1 MTGADANAP
10 RLSKSR
16 FQSGLQCLK
25 RLYLECYHRELADPV
40 GAAQQAV
47 FDRGVAVGELARQ
60 RFPGGALVEEPH
72 FEHDQAVETT
82 KSLLT
87 QTEIPA
93 IYEAGFTFQ
102 GIRTRV
108 DILKRNGHSAFDLVE
123 VKSTTKAKPEH
134 ISDVAIQV
142 YVVEGSGVPVSRAY
156 LMHLN
161 RDYAHQGGNPDL
173 ERQFSLGDITDAV
186 RSFIAERAAGE
197 LTRMWAALQ
206 ERDAP
211 NIETGPHCNIPYRCS
226 FYGYCH
232 RTGVRGVD
240 SENQH

>member
-1 MTGADANAP
+1 MP
-10 RLSKSR
+10 PMLSKSR

-40 GAAQQAV
+40 SAAQQAV
-47 FDRGVAVGELARQ
+47 FDRGMAVGELARQ
-60 RFPGGALVEEPH
+60 RFPNGALVEETH
-72 FEHDQAVETT
+72 FEHDRAIETT

-108 DILKRNGHSAFDLVE
+108 DILRRIGYSAFDLLE
-123 VKSTTKAKPEH
+123 VKSTTRVKPEH

-161 RDYAHQGGNPDL
+161 RGYAHQGENPDL
-173 ERQFSLGDITDAV
+173 ERQFSLQDVTDAA
-186 RSFIAERAAGE
+186 RSFIAERAPGE
-197 LTRMWAALQ
+197 LARMWAVLRHQ
-206 ERDAP
+206 NAP
-211 NIETGPHCNIPYRCS
+211 NIEIGRHCNIPYRCS

-232 RTGVRGVD
+232 QKSGRSSNRKI
-240 SENQH
+240 QH

>member
-1 MTGADANAP
+1 MP
-10 RLSKSR
+10 PMLSKSR

-40 GAAQQAV
+40 SAAQQAV

-60 RFPGGALVEEPH
+60 RFPNGALVEETH
-72 FEHDQAVETT
+72 FEHDRAVETT
-82 KSLLT
+82 KSLLA

-108 DILKRNGHSAFDLVE
+108 DILKRNGRSAFDLVE
-123 VKSTTKAKPEH
+123 VKSTTRVKPEH

-142 YVVEGSGVPVSRAY
+142 YVVEGSGASVSRAY

-161 RDYAHQGGNPDL
+161 RDCVHQVGNPDF
-173 ERQFSLGDITDAV
+173 ERQFSLQDVTDAA
-186 RSFIAERAAGE
+186 RSFIVERAAGE
-197 LTRMWAALQ
+197 LALMWAALRK
-206 ERDAP
+206 RDAP
-211 NIETGPHCNIPYRCS
+211 DIETGPHCQNPYRCS
-226 FYGYCH
+226 FYGHCH
-232 RTGVRGVD
+232 GSRDDRKI
-240 SENQH
+240 QH